1 MKTRKKGR
9 EPPKQHRNL
18 DSEFAALLEHRSSC
32 DPQKEERE
40 VGSFVLLLII
50 GGHRRFSFSSP
61 HAAIILISFY
71 HRLAVQTCHM
81 TLDTLG

>member
-18 DSEFAALLEHRSSC
+18 DSAALLEHRSLS

-50 GGHRRFSFSSP
+50 GRHRRFSFSSP

-71 HRLAVQTCHM
+71 HQLAVRTCHM